1 MFYFNNNN
9 NNNNNNKLFTIRWPK
24 PDHKIQKKKK
34 KTKKSK
40 ICMGNSSWQGP
51 RQPLTELRQGNA
63 FG

>member
-1 MFYFNNNN
+1 MFSFNNN

-24 PDHKIQKKKK
+24 PDHKIQKKKN
-34 KTKKSK
+34 TKKSK

-51 RQPLTELRQGNA
+51 RQPLIELRQGNA

>member
-34 KTKKSK
+34 LKRAKFAWVILVGKVL
-40 ICMGNSSWQGP
+40 GN
-51 RQPLTELRQGNA
+51 L
-63 FG
+63 